1 MCHAAGGKESGSG
14 VMNKKEFA
22 YPISVSFWI
31 WLELTVVRLC
41 LSLVFTN
48 ASLTAE
54 GQNQLLFCLQ
64 GLSFFRETL
73 QWLFFKPFSFQLR
86 QRIPFFRGFFTGW
99 GDSNRETDR
108 FINSL
113 EKQSLCVS
121 GSLKS
126 NSFQWLFSL
135 WTLNLSFHY
144 TGNGKPLIFPG
155 YSFPLF
161 FNPQIPSGFMPL
173 GTWCWSFSRR

>member
-1 MCHAAGGKESGSG
+1 MCHAAGGKESRTG

-22 YPISVSFWI
+22 YPISVPFWI
-31 WLELTVVRLC
+31 RLELAVVRLC

-73 QWLFFKPFSFQLR
+73 QWIVFKPFFLPIKAANS
-86 QRIPFFRGFFTGW
+86 FFRGFFRGW
-99 GDSNRETDR
+99 GDSNWETDR

-113 EKQSLCVS
+113 KKQSLYVS

-155 YSFPLF
+155 YTFPVF
-161 FNPQIPSGFMPL
+161 
-173 GTWCWSFSRR
+173 